1 MIKCSLLIGLVLF
14 ISCSPQQDHK
24 VQPTKEKSISS
35 GTIHK
40 LEINK
45 GMENPVMLSAAG
57 GVDVGRLFNAYYR
70 TGKLNDMYQLLDSQT
85 KKSFSKEKS
94 LQLLADLDYGYD
106 MKLSNASNEGP
117 NFVLVYIC
125 QIAQTKVVKQLKV
138 IVERDTARVVPKDF
152 LNGKI
157 FFN

>member
-1 MIKCSLLIGLVLF
+1 MIKCSLLIGLVLV
-14 ISCSPQQDHK
+14 ISCQTQQDNK
-24 VQPTKEKSISS
+24 VQPSKEKPISS
-35 GTIHK
+35 EAIQKSELH
-40 LEINK
+40 K
-45 GMENPVMLSAAG
+45 GMANPVMLSAAG

-70 TGKLNDMYQLLDSQT
+70 TGKLNYMYHLLDSQT
-85 KKSFSKEKS
+85 KKSFSKEKA

-138 IVERDTARVVPKDF
+138 VVENDTARVVPKDL

>member
-1 MIKCSLLIGLVLF
+1 MIKCSLLIGLVLV
-14 ISCSPQQDHK
+14 ISCQTQQDNK
-24 VQPTKEKSISS
+24 VQPTKQKPFSS
-35 GTIHK
+35 GTFQK
-40 LEINK
+40 SELNK
-45 GMENPVMLSAAG
+45 GMANPVMLSASG

-70 TGKLNDMYQLLDSQT
+70 TGKLIEMYHLLDSQT
-85 KKSFSKEKS
+85 KKSFSKEKA

-138 IVERDTARVVPKDF
+138 IVERDTARLVPKDF